1 MLVWILNNLFQRIIK
16 FNNLLLISHGN
27 SNNYPKFKR
36 FNWVKQVVNRL
47 LIQKIMIPQSLENP
61 KILFKVKYL
70 IRQFLK
76 IHKTQFNTKQT
87 IHLWMFFKLIRTKI
101 SKKMMGSVPS
111 ISLKMMVL
119 RILRLNLTNKKKS
132 LVTLLTFNKQNN
144 NLHQHHKV
152 SQPRTSYNK

>member
-1 MLVWILNNLFQRIIK
+1 MLLMRYWLRMLMKRKTLNFNKKKKILMLVWIWNNLFQRIIK

-36 FNWVKQVVNRL
+36 FN
-47 LIQKIMIPQSLENP
+47 
-61 KILFKVKYL
+61 
-70 IRQFLK
+70 
-76 IHKTQFNTKQT
+76 TKQT

-101 SKKMMGSVPS
+101 SKKMMGSVPL

-144 NLHQHHKV
+144 SLHQHHKV
-152 SQPRTSYNK
+152 S